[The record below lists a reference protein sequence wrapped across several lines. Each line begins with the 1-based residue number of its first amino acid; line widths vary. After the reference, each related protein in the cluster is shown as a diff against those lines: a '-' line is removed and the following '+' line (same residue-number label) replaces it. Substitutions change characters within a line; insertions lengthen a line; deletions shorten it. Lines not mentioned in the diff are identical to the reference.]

1 MGVGV
6 LVPMSDRIE
15 SLLNPLA
22 RTVLEEVAE
31 GVVVFDSVGRLAY
44 ANRAGRAVVGRAGV
58 ADGDRAG
65 VLPKLSRLGSR
76 IVPLWIEGSKVGELV
91 LVPMGGDAEADADR
105 HTLAERE
112 RDAIVETLQATGWK
126 LTESARQL
134 GISRT
139 TLWRRLRAYGLDRD
153 TRGRW
158 SRSS

>member
-1 MGVGV
+1 M
-6 LVPMSDRIE
+6 PMSDRIE
-15 SLLNPLA
+15 ALLNPLA
-22 RTVLEEVAE
+22 RTVLEEISE
-31 GVVVFDSVGRLAY
+31 GVVVFDATGRLAY
-44 ANRAGRAVVGRAGV
+44 MNTAGRAVVRHAGV
-58 ADGDRAG
+58 VGGDRAA
-65 VLPKLSRLGSR
+65 VLPRLSRLGSR
-76 IVPLWIEGSKVGELV
+76 IVPLWMEGSKVGELV
-91 LVPMGGDAEADADR
+91 LVPGSGESEPEADR

-112 RDAIVETLQATGWK
+112 REAIVETLQATGWK

>member
-1 MGVGV
+1 VT
-6 LVPMSDRIE
+6 VPKSDRLE

-22 RTVLEEVAE
+22 RTLMEEVSE
-31 GVVVFDSVGRLAY
+31 GVIVFDAGGRLAY
-44 ANRAGRAVVGRAGV
+44 MNSAGRTAARDAGV
-58 ADGDRAG
+58 EDGDRATM
-65 VLPKLSRLGSR
+65 LPKLSRLGSR
-76 IVPLWIEGSKVGELV
+76 IVPLWIAESKVGEVV
-91 LVPMGGDAEADADR
+91 LVPGSGESGHDR

-126 LTESARQL
+126 LTESARRL

-153 TRGRW
+153 SRARW